1 MSASAN
7 LAQDNIA
14 AFNSGDNFMLISNS
28 EDNTKKFKNFQSKE
42 IKRIKEISENLNE
55 TCDDSSKNNIIA
67 SNSNSN
73 SLYQEVDSD
82 NENTVIEKVEK
93 KYKVGNVAE
102 KKVNFQDSYQEIGAP
117 LDAIDNEEVSI
128 EDLSVDKAEAEIT
141 EEENIEVEN
150 TEVENTEVEN
160 TEVENTVNSDSE
172 GLVVPNTVEEPSE
185 EEIKLPT
192 PAPVKLEQATVEK
205 FVPVPLPASLFS
217 LRNLGILLGVLAI
230 AVGVF
235 LVWKKYSS
243 KGMEI
248 KLNNIYGE

>member
-7 LAQDNIA
+7 LAQGNIA

-28 EDNTKKFKNFQSKE
+28 EDNTKKFKNFQSTE

-117 LDAIDNEEVSI
+117 LNAIDNEEVSI
-128 EDLSVDKAEAEIT
+128 EDLSVDKAEAENT
-141 EEENIEVEN
+141 EEEN

-160 TEVENTVNSDSE
+160 TEV
-172 GLVVPNTVEEPSE
+172 
-185 EEIKLPT
+185 
-192 PAPVKLEQATVEK
+192 
-205 FVPVPLPASLFS
+205 
-217 LRNLGILLGVLAI
+217 
-230 AVGVF
+230 
-235 LVWKKYSS
+235 
-243 KGMEI
+243 
-248 KLNNIYGE
+248 